1 MRRIILAI
9 GVAVFS
15 AGGAFAEVDHFVF
28 PVPGH
33 ANWGQAIKHKVYDLN
48 QDRPR
53 RIAWGLS
60 GKFAG
65 IDPMVPL
72 SHHKYGIEIKFIYED
87 GQYDWFEPTR
97 KFTVKDPGWQHFS
110 GVYMP
115 SRAVKQAQFFYRLA
129 TPGEAWY
136 DGVTLFE
143 VDGSSEFRV
152 QSSEFRVDSQLQTS
166 NSKLQTSNSQLPCKV
181 ATTDDGEIT
190 LENGYLCCTILP
202 NEGATVR
209 ELRDVRTG
217 INYSGEDMN
226 RRMLLDKLRQG
237 GEAYRKQWKAEVKKS
252 APDEVIV
259 EARVSG
265 VGSQY
270 LDIMKTFTLK
280 RESSALEVRYSWHN
294 QPASMAEM
302 VIEPWV
308 VNGLSPRGSK
318 GQGIYYPTAK
328 GVVSVGPVGGTV
340 KHSDVIGGWYAAH
353 GEVARTMAFQ
363 FDWSHYAE
371 TWFFLAGDDN
381 LVSDMIGQPVKIP
394 AGGTVSREI
403 SFFPL
408 CGVERPDW
416 VENGIAAE
424 IVAQDGKLAVKF
436 DAAEEGAFNVE
447 VSKFESLKVPK
458 FESSKPSNS
467 QTLKPSNTQ
476 CKVEATDVR
485 RRVVFVGPDRTAT
498 FTTDL
503 AAADVELVEVRLY
516 SSGALAFE
524 AERAFKP
531 GHTYRPKREKAKPA
545 VVKPFE
551 LTLGC
556 DLVTP
561 HADFAK
567 PYAGGKPKVLFL
579 TSIHQA
585 REIVELLQRID
596 MDARTVRVA
605 FSENTTSWAMIEQF
619 GTYKYHEM
627 NVSLNQELE
636 KKFDVIVVSGNLM
649 DVVDKANRAEI
660 EQQIGAG
667 AGYIRIGKKLPEF
680 GVQSLEFRVQSSGS
694 GDNSKLQTSNSK
706 LQTTPDAAAKKWIA
720 GNVSP
725 ELLPFKAGNVRAAE
739 VGSHREVMLDYDA
752 KMGLTPFVPYTGTI
766 PPFRYQDYSLGVVG
780 RAILWAAKM
789 NVTAPQDA
797 ETVQETVK
805 VEPGFTILHT
815 FRKGPKGVYDW
826 TAEARHEKK
835 TAEFKAFEV
844 QKDDTKIGA
853 TVKGRLETTGGK
865 VRVELTDGFG
875 RLLDFADGVTGE
887 FALKVP
893 EARTG
898 MLFVDAYLTVGANG
912 ALGDRALPTAN
923 YQLPTNVVDV
933 RHAKVVCGRPW
944 KRAEYPLCIS
954 EGWITYSGEKQYLLK
969 PRMEVYHNL
978 GIDLIRFWS
987 SHSVDSY
994 LHILP
999 YGFDL
1004 DFSIYDTRIG
1014 DAFFKNFHDPYAK
1027 TKDKKFLCRQPCLH
1041 DPEYRKTLD
1050 AKTRANVERIARF
1063 CPYTCDCG
1071 DENTLTR
1078 WTKPF
1083 DFCFSEHTLKAFREW
1098 LSTQYA
1104 DLMALNAAW
1113 GTKFK
1118 AWGEV
1123 TPDTTEEARARAER
1137 TGRKSYAAWADH
1149 RRFMEITFCET
1160 IDRVGRILHEK
1171 LPEVPLD
1178 MSGTQAPN
1186 GWTGMDMWLISKSI
1200 GEPAAYAEGY
1210 LGDLVR
1216 SFGRP
1221 FVNPWIGYGILPKAT
1236 EQKPW
1241 EFAFRFLDVGIYFWT
1256 CFNFL
1261 LPDYSPTPT
1270 AVQYGKTGDELR
1282 RGTARL
1288 LRSLEYRHKALVH
1301 YSYGS
1306 IHAAQIEDRYQDFL
1320 KANKKWCDAFTSRSI
1335 PYRYV
1340 AYAEVEDGALDRTD
1354 AKILILPH
1362 SSAISDKEAAAIRRF
1377 AERGGTVIGDEQ
1389 TGRMDQHCALRK
1401 EPILRDVIKMTLDLG
1416 PVPNDG
1422 IAIYAMSA
1430 RPGVE
1435 GRYWGFVRSADA
1447 GEGVAERKI
1456 DLAGEAYVYDLRK
1469 KKCLGRVKSF
1479 TVALRAGEVAF
1490 YAALP
1495 YEVGKVKVEVSN
1507 YQLSTQNSKLP
1518 TVTVQVQAGV
1528 PGLSKACHP
1537 VIVDVYSPD
1546 GKRSRLYSGVCD
1558 AKGGKGE
1565 YAFRM
1570 ALNDPKGT
1578 WRVAA
1583 TDYITGETVYAA
1595 FEM

>member
-1 MRRIILAI
+1 MKLIRLTAALFVGVC
-9 GVAVFS
+9 GVAR
-15 AGGAFAEVDHFVF
+15 AEVTHFTF

-33 ANWGQAIKHKVYDLN
+33 ANWGQAINHKVYDLN
-48 QDRPR
+48 QTKPR
-53 RIAWGLS
+53 RIVWGIS

-87 GQYDWFEPTR
+87 GKYDWFEPTR
-97 KFTVKDPGWQHFS
+97 KFTVKNPGWQHFS

-115 SRAVKQAQFFYRLA
+115 RRAVKQALFFYRLA

-143 VDGSSEFRV
+143 APEEPARAAC
-152 QSSEFRVDSQLQTS
+152 R
-166 NSKLQTSNSQLPCKV
+166 V
-181 ATTDDGEIT
+181 ATTEDGEIT
-190 LENGYLCCTILP
+190 IENGYLRCTMLP

-209 ELRDVRTG
+209 ELRDLRTG
-217 INYSGEDMN
+217 ICYAGEDMN
-226 RRMLLDKLRQG
+226 RRLLLDKLRKG
-237 GEAYRKQWKAEVKKS
+237 GEAYRKPWKAEVKKS
-252 APDEVIV
+252 APGEVIV
-259 EARVSG
+259 EARVNG

-270 LDIMKTFTLK
+270 LDIVKRLTLK
-280 RESSALEVRYSWHN
+280 RDSSALEVGYSWHN
-294 QPASMAEM
+294 QPASMSDM

-308 VNGLSPRGSK
+308 VNGLSPHGSK

-328 GVVSVGPVGGTV
+328 GVVSSGAVGGVVT
-340 KHSDVIGGWYAAH
+340 HSDVIGGWYAAH
-353 GEVARTMAFQ
+353 GEGSPTMAFQ

-371 TWFFLAGDDN
+371 TWLFLAGDDN
-381 LVSDMIGQPVKIP
+381 VMSDMISQPVKIP
-394 AGGTVSREI
+394 AGGSEAREFA
-403 SFFPL
+403 FFPL
-408 CGVERPDW
+408 RGVAKPDW

-424 IVAQDGKLAVKF
+424 IVAKDGKLTVKF

-447 VSKFESLKVPK
+447 VEMRRKGMTE
-458 FESSKPSNS
+458 
-467 QTLKPSNTQ
+467 TQ
-476 CKVEATDVR
+476 RGT
-485 RRVVFVGPDRTAT
+485 VFVGPDATAA
-498 FTTDL
+498 FAVD
-503 AAADVELVEVRLY
+503 APAGDVEWVGVKAY
-516 SSGALAFE
+516 ASGELAYE
-524 AERAFKP
+524 AERAFTP
-531 GHTYRPKREKAKPA
+531 GYTYRPKREKAKPA

-551 LTLGC
+551 LKLGR

-561 HADFAK
+561 HAEFAK
-567 PYAGGKPKVLFL
+567 PYAGGRPKVLFL

-596 MDARTVRVA
+596 MDVRTVRVA
-605 FSENTTSWAMIEQF
+605 LSENTTAWAMIEQF

-627 NVSLNQELE
+627 NVSLKKELE
-636 KKFDVIVVSGNLM
+636 QRFDAIVVSGSLM
-649 DVVDKANRAEI
+649 DVVEKENRAEI
-660 EQQIGAG
+660 ARQVAAG
-667 AGYIRIGKKLPEF
+667 AGYVRIGPKLPELK
-680 GVQSLEFRVQSSGS
+680 G
-694 GDNSKLQTSNSK
+694 
-706 LQTTPDAAAKKWIA
+706 DAAARKWIA

-739 VGSHREVMLDYDA
+739 VGSHREVMLDYEA
-752 KMGLTPFVPYTGTI
+752 KMGLTPFVWYTSAI

-789 NVTAPQDA
+789 DVPVPQDA
-797 ETVQETVK
+797 ETVQETVQ

-815 FRKGPKGVYDW
+815 FRRGPKGVYDW
-826 TAEARHEKK
+826 SAEARHAKK
-835 TAEFKAFEV
+835 PAVFKSFEV
-844 QKDDTKIGA
+844 DKGDVKIGGK
-853 TVKGRLETTGGK
+853 VRGRLEVTGGEA
-865 VRVELTDGFG
+865 RVELTDGFG
-875 RLLDFADGVTGE
+875 RLLDFRDGVKGE
-887 FALKVP
+887 FALDVP

-898 MLFVDAYLTVGANG
+898 MLFVDAYLKMDG
-912 ALGDRALPTAN
+912 
-923 YQLPTNVVDV
+923 NVADV
-933 RHAKVVCGRPW
+933 RHAKVVCARPW

-954 EGWITYSGEKQYLLK
+954 EGWVTYAGEKQYLLK
-969 PRMEVYHNL
+969 PRMEVYRNL
-978 GIDLIRFWS
+978 GIDMIRFWS
-987 SHSVDSY
+987 SYNVESY

-1004 DFSIYDTRIG
+1004 DFSIYDARIG
-1014 DAFFKNFHDPYAK
+1014 EGFFKKFHDPYAK
-1027 TKDKKFLCRQPCLH
+1027 TKDKKYLCRQPCLH
-1041 DPEYRKTLD
+1041 DPEYRKALD

-1078 WTKPF
+1078 WTTPF

-1098 LSTQYA
+1098 LATQYA
-1104 DLMALNAAW
+1104 DLKALNAAW
-1113 GTKFK
+1113 GTEFK
-1118 AWGEV
+1118 AWEEV
-1123 TPDTTEEARARAER
+1123 VPDTTEEARERAKR
-1137 TGRKSYAAWADH
+1137 TGVKSYAAWADH
-1149 RRFMEITFCET
+1149 RRFMELTFCET
-1160 IDRVGRILHEK
+1160 VDRVGRILHEK

-1221 FVNPWIGYGILPKAT
+1221 FAKPWIGYGILPKAT

-1241 EFAFRFLDVGIYFWT
+1241 EYAFRFLDAGIYFWT

-1270 AVQYGKTGDELR
+1270 ALQYGKTGDELR

-1288 LRSLEYRHKALVH
+1288 LRSLEYRHKMLVH

-1306 IHAAQIEDRYQDFL
+1306 IHAAQIEDRYQNFL
-1320 KANKKWCDAFTSRSI
+1320 KANKKWCDAFTARSI

-1340 AYAEVEDGALDRTD
+1340 AYAEIEDGALDRTD
-1354 AKILILPH
+1354 AKVLILPH
-1362 SSAISDKEAAAIRRF
+1362 SSAISDKEEAAIRRF

-1401 EPILRDVIKMTLDLG
+1401 TPVLRDVIKTTLDLG

-1422 IAIYAMSA
+1422 IAVYAMSA
-1430 RPGVE
+1430 RQGVE
-1435 GRYWGFVRSADA
+1435 GRYWGFVRAADA

-1456 DLAGEAYVYDLRK
+1456 DLAGAAYVYDLRK
-1469 KKCLGRVKSF
+1469 KKALGKVNSF
-1479 TVALRAGEVAF
+1479 TVALKAGEVAF
-1490 YAALP
+1490 FAALP
-1495 YEVGKVKVEVSN
+1495 YEVGPVKASVSAAALGKTVKVS
-1507 YQLSTQNSKLP
+1507 
-1518 TVTVQVQAGV
+1518 VQAGV

-1537 VIVDVYSPD
+1537 VIVDIYSPD

-1558 AKGGKGE
+1558 AKGGNGE
-1565 YAFRM
+1565 YVFRT
-1570 ALNDPKGT
+1570 ALNDPKGI

-1583 TDYITGETVYAA
+1583 TDYVTGETACA
-1595 FEM
+1595 SFTLK